1 MKQFKINDELISKIK
16 KLIED
21 KNRDKVLSILANI
34 HYADLAEIFELLET
48 TEVIFLVKIFD
59 KQKIADALA
68 EIDED
73 LREIILEKLSAKE
86 IAEKIVELDTDDAT
100 DVISE
105 LTEERQER
113 VFSQIKDAELTDDIK
128 ELLKYDEDTAGG
140 LMAKELVSVNENLSI
155 SKCLDEIRKQAKN
168 VTRVHSIYVVDSK
181 NRLKGRLS
189 LKDVVTAKSRSKV
202 RDIYI
207 PNVDYVT
214 VDQNGEDVAKI
225 MSKYDLEAIPVT
237 NKGKTLLGRITIDD
251 IVDLIKDEAEKDYQ
265 LAAGISSEVEVNDSI
280 FQLTKARLPWL
291 FLGLLGG
298 LGSVFILKDFE
309 QIMNQPDLRNLFF
322 YTPLIAAM
330 AGNVGVQSSAIIVQ
344 GLANDLVKGSL
355 LNRLFKEVGLSL
367 INGFALSVILII
379 FGQIVNQD
387 LFMSL
392 TIAGSMMGV
401 IIIAALV
408 GTFVP
413 IILDKQGID
422 PAIATGPFIT
432 TANDIFGIF
441 LFFYIAKI
449 SLGFWWKKFLYFVL
463 VIHAEVK

>member
-1 MKQFKINDELISKIK
+1 MRQFKINNELINKIK
-16 KLIED
+16 KLIKLND
-21 KNRDKVLSILANI
+21 KDKLIINLEEL
-34 HYADLAEIFELLET
+34 HYADLAEIFELLEIN
-48 TEVIFLVKIFD
+48 EIIFLVKIFD
-59 KQKIADALA
+59 KEKIADALA

-73 LREIILEKLSAKE
+73 LREIILENLSAKE
-86 IAEKIVELDTDDAT
+86 IAEKIEELDTDDAT

-105 LTEERQER
+105 LPEERQER
-113 VFSQIKDAELTDDIK
+113 VFSQIKDSVLTDDIK
-128 ELLKYDEDTAGG
+128 ELLKYQENTAGG
-140 LMAKELVSVNENLSI
+140 LMAKELVKVNENLSLT
-155 SKCLDEIRKQAKN
+155 KCLDEIRKQAKN
-168 VTRVHSIYVVDSK
+168 VTRVHSIYVVDSNNK
-181 NRLKGRLS
+181 LKGRLS
-189 LKDVVTAKSRSKV
+189 LKDVLTSKSSSKV
-202 RDIYI
+202 KDIFI
-207 PNVDYVT
+207 PKVDYVT
-214 VDQNGEDVAKI
+214 ADQEGEEVARI

-237 NKGKTLLGRITIDD
+237 NNRKNLLGRITIDD

-265 LAAGISSEVEVNDSI
+265 LAAGILSEVEVNDSI
-280 FQLTKARLPWL
+280 FQLSKARLPWL

-309 QIMNQPDLRNLFF
+309 QIMNQPELRNLFF

-355 LNRLFKEVGLSL
+355 FSRLLKEVGLSL
-367 INGFALSVILII
+367 INGLALSIVLII
-379 FGQIVNQD
+379 FGQLVNQD
-387 LFMSL
+387 LSMSL

-401 IIIAALV
+401 IVIAALV

-441 LFFYIAKI
+441 LFFYLAKI
-449 SLGFWWKKFLYFVL
+449 SLGF
-463 VIHAEVK
+463 

>member
-1 MKQFKINDELISKIK
+1 MSQFKINDELIDRIK
-16 KLIED
+16 KLILSED
-21 KNRDKVLSILANI
+21 KSKVIEQLKDV
-34 HYADLAEIFELLET
+34 HYADLAEIFELLEIS
-48 TEVIFLVKIFD
+48 EVVYIIKIFD
-59 KQKIADALA
+59 KQKSADALA
-68 EIDED
+68 ELDED
-73 LREIILEKLSAKE
+73 IREGIIENLSEKE
-86 IAEKIVELDTDDAT
+86 IAEKIEELDSDDAT
-100 DVISE
+100 DIISE

-113 VFSQIKDAELTDDIK
+113 VFSQIKDSSLAEDIK
-128 ELLKYDEDTAGG
+128 ELLKYGENTAGG
-140 LMAKELVSVNENLSI
+140 LMAKELVKVNENLSI

-168 VTRVHSIYVVDSK
+168 VSRVHSIYVVDSGNK
-181 NRLKGRLS
+181 LKGRLS
-189 LKDVVTAKSRSKV
+189 LKDLVTAKV
-202 RDIYI
+202 RTRVKDIYI
-207 PNVDYVT
+207 PNVDYVH
-214 VDQNGEDVAKI
+214 VNLEGEEVAKV
-225 MSKYDLEAIPVT
+225 MSKYDLEAIPVV
-237 NKGKTLLGRITIDD
+237 NNRKILLGRITIDD

-265 LAAGISSEVEVNDSI
+265 LAAGISSEVEANDSI

-298 LGSVFILKDFE
+298 IGSVFILKDFE
-309 QIMNQPDLRNLFF
+309 QIMNEPNLRNLFF

-355 LNRLFKEVGLSL
+355 LSILIKEVGLSL
-367 INGFALSVILII
+367 INGLALALVLIV

-387 LFMSL
+387 LLMSF

-401 IIIAALV
+401 IVIAALV
-408 GTFVP
+408 GTFIP

-449 SLGFWWKKFLYFVL
+449 ALGF
-463 VIHAEVK
+463 